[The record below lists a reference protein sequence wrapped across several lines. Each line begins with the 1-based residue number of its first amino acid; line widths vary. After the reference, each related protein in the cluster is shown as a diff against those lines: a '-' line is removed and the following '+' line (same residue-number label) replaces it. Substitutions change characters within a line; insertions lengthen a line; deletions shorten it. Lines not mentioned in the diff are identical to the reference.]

1 MDIDDVPE
9 PERKQTAQ
17 IVLNNVLDAMENS
30 SPTICNIKAKACN
43 TKAKASLS
51 CCDSSPIDA

>member
-17 IVLNNVLDAMENS
+17 VVLNNVLDAMENDL
-30 SPTICNIKAKACN
+30 PTTCN
-43 TKAKASLS
+43 TKAKASSS
-51 CCDSSPIDA
+51 CCDSKKEVPGCCAG